1 MSQCKGLT
9 LKGTRCKRIC
19 KNGEYCYN
27 HNPPDV
33 QEITECNVECCVCLE
48 KIKTTKLECGHD
60 LCEECAYK
68 WSLSKKFKAECP
80 MCRSPMNN
88 QGYYQ
93 HLALERRD
101 AVKCFEYSFN
111 EITQEEFV
119 EIGVVG
125 IPFNQVVSRSTSE
138 NVLRM
143 ILSLNKDIY
152 SKISKKEV
160 IEVLKDCKCNSCNGY
175 RNGTNDNV
183 YFFKKPSFTEDY
195 HQELFQMIESVM
207 RGINLF

>member
-9 LKGTRCKRIC
+9 LKGSRCKRIC

-27 HNPPDV
+27 HDV
-33 QEITECNVECCVCLE
+33 QDTTPECCVCLE
-48 KIKTTKLECGHD
+48 STKCETLECKHTI
-60 LCEECAYK
+60 CNECAYK

-80 MCRSPMNN
+80 MCRAPMDH

-93 HLALERRD
+93 HLAIERRD
-101 AVKCFEYSFN
+101 AIKCFEYSFN
-111 EITQEEFV
+111 EISQEEFV

-152 SKISKKEV
+152 SKISRKEV
-160 IEVLKDCKCNSCNGY
+160 IEVLADCKCNSCNGY
-175 RNGTNDNV
+175 RNGTNDSV
-183 YFFKKPSFTEDY
+183 YFFKKPNFTEGY
-195 HQELFQMIESVM
+195 PELIQMIESVM